1 MDAAARSFDGLTA
14 LVTGSTSG
22 IGLALSD
29 AIEQRGGTVIRH
41 GLGLDGAFGQDLGQP
56 GAGATLAAAALG
68 VGAVDILVLCASLQI
83 REPWLT
89 ITADQ
94 VESQLRVNLYSALE
108 LMQGLTPGMVD
119 RGWGRILTIGSV
131 QQRQPHRDMLVYAAS
146 KAAQF
151 NIVINLAKLLA
162 PSGVTVNNLS
172 PGVIDTPRNTAAL
185 ASQSYLTETIS
196 HIPAGR
202 IGLPEDCVPA
212 ALLLCSSESNYIT
225 GQDIAVDGGF
235 GL

>member
-1 MDAAARSFDGLTA
+1 MDAAGSRFDGLTA
-14 LVTGSTSG
+14 LITGSTSG
-22 IGLALSD
+22 IGLAVSD
-29 AIEQRGGTVIRH
+29 AIEARGGRVIRH
-41 GLGLDGAFGQDLGQP
+41 GLGLEGALGQDLAEE
-56 GAGATLAAAALG
+56 GAGTSLAAAALSI
-68 VGAVDILVLCASLQI
+68 APVDILVLSASLQI
-83 REPWLT
+83 REPWVS
-89 ITADQ
+89 ITGDQ
-94 VESQLRVNLYSALE
+94 AGRQLRVNLLSALE
-108 LMQGLTPGMVD
+108 LMQGLAPGMVE

-151 NIVINLAKLLA
+151 NIVINLARQLA

-172 PGVIDTPRNTAAL
+172 PGVIDTPRNADAL
-185 ASQSYLTETIS
+185 ASQAYLDETIS

-202 IGLPEDCVPA
+202 IGLPSDCVPA
-212 ALLLCSSESNYIT
+212 AMLLCSRDSGYIT